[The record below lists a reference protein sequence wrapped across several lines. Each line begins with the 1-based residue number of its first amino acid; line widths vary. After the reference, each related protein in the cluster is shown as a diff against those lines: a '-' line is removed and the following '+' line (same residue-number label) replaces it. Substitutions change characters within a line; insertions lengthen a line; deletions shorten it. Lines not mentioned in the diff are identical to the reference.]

1 MLLIKEFLL
10 SFDFPVIWDEK
21 CKIKTEYKNGTIIC
35 NSTMLK
41 YYHIDWFQIRLTWSE
56 GSRRLIPFTG
66 WSPLGNSGNFLGL
79 DRHNILEMKHM
90 FSSPIYTRSVYAYL
104 LDWRTLHYSTTMITV
119 HCIKLLLLNRPH
131 LTDRLSLNR
140 SVQPLIILTAVL
152 FCIQFKFC
160 ILFEIQTF
168 NSVFNLNL

>member
-21 CKIKTEYKNGTIIC
+21 CKIKTEYKNGTIIY

-41 YYHIDWFQIRLTWSE
+41 YYHKDWFQIRLTWSE

-104 LDWRTLHYSTTMITV
+104 LDWRTLHYSTTMIAV
-119 HCIKLLLLNRPH
+119 HCIKLLLLNIWQIDWVW
-131 LTDRLSLNR
+131 TE
-140 SVQPLIILTAVL
+140 PLIILTAVL

-160 ILFEIQTF
+160 ILFEIQTL
-168 NSVFNLNL
+168 NSVFNLIL